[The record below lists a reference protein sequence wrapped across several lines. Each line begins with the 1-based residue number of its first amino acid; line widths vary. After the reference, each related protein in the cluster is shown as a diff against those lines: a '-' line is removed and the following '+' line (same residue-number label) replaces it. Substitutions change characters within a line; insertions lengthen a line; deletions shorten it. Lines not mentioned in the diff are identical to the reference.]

1 MGQSASVFIGSMEG
15 VAVFKGMEALRSS
28 SQGDLVSSPNSNA
41 VWEVDFSMSF
51 RSHCQML

>member
-1 MGQSASVFIGSMEG
+1 MGQSATVFIASMEG